1 MRDVWEAFGVTSQ
14 PAWAFVNDDGTIE
27 VHKGSLGEAR
37 LNERIDALI
46 AS

>member
-1 MRDVWEAFGVTSQ
+1 MRDVWAEFGVTSQ
-14 PAWAFVNDDGTIE
+14 PAWAFINDDGPID
-27 VHKGSLGEAR
+27 VHKGSLGETR